1 MQRKI
6 ITFTSIILMALTAF
20 AGCSSL
26 QKNYDPDNFLLNG
39 TDDNPYRIVKN
50 PVTIKKTKTK
60 YKLLKYLSIISPK
73 AKPIIA
79 AGIEATINFKNNW
92 Q

>member
-26 QKNYDPDNFLLNG
+26 NHIEFNGNVYDSVGNFMAAFNACRASQK
-39 TDDNPYRIVKN
+39 
-50 PVTIKKTKTK
+50 
-60 YKLLKYLSIISPK
+60 
-73 AKPIIA
+73 
-79 AGIEATINFKNNW
+79 
-92 Q
+92 

>member
-20 AGCSSL
+20 TGCSSL

-60 YKLLKYLSIISPK
+60 YKKQKKKQNPQITYFAQTHIPHIKSKELK
-73 AKPIIA
+73 
-79 AGIEATINFKNNW
+79 
-92 Q
+92 